1 MQLSSHTPSKK
12 NNDDIDDESFLEGIK
27 VAENINHTPQLHLG
41 EGEVANALFDQ
52 SSLLLNMVEGFEE
65 GKN

>member
-41 EGEVANALFDQ
+41 EGEVANALFD
-52 SSLLLNMVEGFEE
+52 
-65 GKN
+65 